1 MKHLKPIAVA
11 AFLWLSGSLAFA
23 GDFDGSRQ
31 LICATVDALEC
42 TAGEACSKEQPKKI
56 GAPAFM
62 RVDFAKKQIIGKQH
76 TSAIRFMDNSGES
89 LKMQGTELG
98 YGWTIALNRNNGD
111 MSVTLVDSSVVFVLF
126 GSCTPL

>member
-1 MKHLKPIAVA
+1 MKHLIHIALA
-11 AFLWLSGSLAFA
+11 AFVYTGGSLAFA

-31 LICATVDALEC
+31 LICATTDAMEC
-42 TAGEACSKEQPKKI
+42 AAGEACSKEPPKKI
-56 GAPAFM
+56 GAPSFM
-62 RVDFAKKQIIGKQH
+62 RVDFSKKQIVGKQH

-98 YGWTIALNRNNGD
+98 YAWTIALNRANGE
-111 MSVTLVDSSVVFVLF
+111 MSVTLVDSNAVFVLF

>member
-1 MKHLKPIAVA
+1 MKRLIHIALA
-11 AFLWLSGSLAFA
+11 AFVYTAGSFAFA

-31 LICATVDALEC
+31 LICATTDALEC
-42 TAGEACSKEQPKKI
+42 TSGEACSKEPPKKI

-62 RVDFAKKQIIGKQH
+62 RVDFAKKQIVGKQH

-98 YGWTIALNRNNGD
+98 YAWTIALSRANGD